1 LFPTAVFSDCT
12 WLFCICIGL
21 VNLWRISSLPL
32 KPILDLEGKN
42 EDNQNM
48 SKSKGTTTTTK
59 DDDSASVFTNAD
71 RKKEDMENTDMD
83 QDVCVDTME
92 LNDSVYSLAWSAAD
106 PWVYAALCYDGTV
119 AIRSVPSK
127 EKYKILL

>member
-1 LFPTAVFSDCT
+1 M
-12 WLFCICIGL
+12 
-21 VNLWRISSLPL
+21 
-32 KPILDLEGKN
+32 KPILDLGVKRN
-42 EDNQNM
+42 DISLLRSNA
-48 SKSKGTTTTTK
+48 K
-59 DDDSASVFTNAD
+59 DTDSASFYTDAD
-71 RKKEDMENTDMD
+71 GDHMKKEDLENSDTN

>member
-1 LFPTAVFSDCT
+1 M
-12 WLFCICIGL
+12 
-21 VNLWRISSLPL
+21 VNLWKIHSLPSI
-32 KPILDLEGKN
+32 PVLDLGDKDKLKQTSN
-42 EDNQNM
+42 VK
-48 SKSKGTTTTTK
+48 KSTK
-59 DDDSASVFTNAD
+59 DDSSASSVSTYN
-71 RKKEDMENTDMD
+71 RSKEESENNSDPD

-119 AIRSVPSK
+119 AVRSVPSK

>member
-1 LFPTAVFSDCT
+1 MV
-12 WLFCICIGL
+12 GM
-21 VNLWRISSLPL
+21 VNLWRINTHPSSPL
-32 KPILDLEGKN
+32 VDLGKDSLSKAKSDSKEKKY
-42 EDNQNM
+42 EDNSISTDADHDN
-48 SKSKGTTTTTK
+48 SKEESG
-59 DDDSASVFTNAD
+59 
-71 RKKEDMENTDMD
+71 NTSDD

-119 AIRSVPSK
+119 AVRNVPSK